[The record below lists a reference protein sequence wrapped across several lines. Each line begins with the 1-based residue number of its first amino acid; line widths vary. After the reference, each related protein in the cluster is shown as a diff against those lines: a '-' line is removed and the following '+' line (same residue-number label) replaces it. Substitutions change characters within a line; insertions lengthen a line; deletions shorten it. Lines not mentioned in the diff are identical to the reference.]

1 MSEREPEVINS
12 KLSRNFTWEGYRLR
26 IEIYRLDDRPGWTLE
41 VINEAGTSIV
51 WDDQFATDR
60 DADNAFRETL
70 ATEGLA
76 AFLDD
81 NEGNV
86 IPFPSTR
93 LH

>member
-12 KLSRNFTWEGYRLR
+12 RLSRDFTWEGYRLR
-26 IEIYRLDDRPGWTLE
+26 VEIYRLDDRPGWTLE

-51 WDDQFATDR
+51 WDNQFATDR

-81 NEGNV
+81 DEGNV
-86 IPFPSTR
+86 TPFPSAR

>member
-12 KLSRNFTWEGYRLR
+12 KLSRRFEWDGYRLR

-51 WDDQFATDR
+51 WDDMFATDR
-60 DADNAFRETL
+60 DADNAFRETF
-70 ATEGLA
+70 AKEGLA
-76 AFLDD
+76 AFIDD
-81 NEGNV
+81 ADSNV
-86 IPFPSTR
+86 VPFPSTR

>member
-1 MSEREPEVINS
+1 MSERDPEVINS
-12 KLSRNFTWEGYRLR
+12 RLSRDFTWDGYRLR
-26 IEIYRLDDRPGWTLE
+26 VEIYRLDDRPGWTIE

-51 WDDQFATDR
+51 WDNQFATAG
-60 DADNAFRETL
+60 DAANAFRETL

-81 NEGNV
+81 EANV
-86 IPFPSTR
+86 IPFSSTR